1 MKRCELY
8 YTHSL
13 TEANEVFYLTGFRA
27 PDPFLCF
34 HIQNRVVLIVSDMEL
49 GRARREKK
57 PGVHVV
63 TPQEVLKSQ
72 IGQAGTLACIVAILE
87 REQVKELQ
95 VSEWFPAGLYAA
107 LVEKGKKIEI
117 GPSRV
122 HGRRRKKSAE
132 EVACI
137 RGSQRAAVEAMRAAI
152 AHIKGAHVRR
162 DKVLLVDKKPLRSED
177 VRVLIQQRLMD
188 FNCSGDEIS
197 VAGGEQATDPHERGS
212 GVLRAGE
219 AIILDIFPRHNGH
232 GYWGDITRTI
242 CRGPASDA
250 LRKMYKAVYS
260 AQREA
265 LGAVRA
271 GARADRIHA
280 QVVASFESAGY
291 KTGREQGKPM
301 GFIHGTGHGVG
312 LDIHEGPRV
321 SLQRETLRAGDV
333 ITIEPGLYYP
343 GVGGVRIEDTVLVEK
358 GGCKLLATCSK
369 KFEV

>member
-34 HIQNRVVLIVSDMEL
+34 HIQKRVVLIVSDMEL
-49 GRARREKK
+49 GRALREKK
-57 PGVHVV
+57 PGVHVL
-63 TPQEVLKSQ
+63 TPQEVLKSK
-72 IGQAGTLACIVAILE
+72 IGQAGTLACIVEILE
-87 REQVKELQ
+87 REQVEEVQ

-107 LVEKGKKIEI
+107 LVEKGKKTEI

-122 HGRRRKKSAE
+122 HQRRRKKNAE
-132 EVACI
+132 EVACM
-137 RGSQRAAVEAMRAAI
+137 RGSQRAAVAAMRAAI
-152 AHIKGAHVRR
+152 AYIKGAHVRS
-162 DKVLLVDKKPLRSED
+162 DKVLLVDEKPLRSED

-188 FNCSGDEIS
+188 FNCSGDEII

-219 AIILDIFPRHNGH
+219 SIILDIFPRHNGH

-242 CRGPASDA
+242 CRGPAPDA

-280 QVVASFESAGY
+280 QVVAAFEAAGY
-291 KTGREQGKPM
+291 KTAREQGKPA

-312 LDIHEGPRV
+312 LDIHEAPRV
-321 SLQRETLRAGDV
+321 SLQRETLRVGDV

-343 GVGGVRIEDTVLVEK
+343 GIGGVRIEDTVLVEK
-358 GGCKLLATCSK
+358 KGCKLLATCSK
-369 KFEV
+369 KFEI

>member
-13 TEANEVFYLTGFRA
+13 TEANEVFYLSGFRA

-34 HIQNRVVLIVSDMEL
+34 HIQNRVVLIVSDNEL
-49 GRARREKK
+49 GRALREKK
-57 PGVHVV
+57 RGVCVL
-63 TPQEVLKSQ
+63 TPQEVLKNQS
-72 IGQAGTLACIVAILE
+72 GETGTLACIMALVE
-87 REQVKELQ
+87 REQVEEVQ

-107 LVEKGKKIEI
+107 LAKKGKKIEI
-117 GPSRV
+117 GPSRA
-122 HGRRRKKSAE
+122 HGRRRKKNAK
-132 EVACI
+132 EVAFI
-137 RGSQRAAVEAMRAAI
+137 RESQKAAVEAMRAAI
-152 AHIKGAHVRR
+152 AHIQGAHVRS
-162 DKVLLVDKKPLRSED
+162 DGVLEVGKKALRSED
-177 VRVLIQQRLMD
+177 VRALIQQRLMD
-188 FNCSGDEIS
+188 FNCSGDEII

-219 AIILDIFPRHNGH
+219 SSIIDIFPRHNAH

-242 CRGPASDA
+242 CSGPAPDA
-250 LRKMYKAVYS
+250 LRKMYKAVYN

-280 QVVASFESAGY
+280 QVVAAFERAGY
-291 KTGREQGKPM
+291 KTGRQQGKPA

-312 LDIHEGPRV
+312 LDIHEAPRV
-321 SLQRETLRAGDV
+321 SLQHERLRSGDV

-343 GVGGVRIEDTVLVEK
+343 GIGGVRIEDTVLVEK
-358 GGCKLLATCSK
+358 SGCKLLATCSK
-369 KFEV
+369 RFEI